1 MKSKNIFVL
10 LIILVIAFLGYSF
23 YKSSKTPSIP
33 QENSKTAIIDKSSK
47 NTDGDSKTITKAEV
61 KDIIKE
67 EIKDNP
73 EIVISAIESHMSKQ
87 QTARDDKMQQLV
99 VDFKDQLLNDKNDPT
114 YGNQNAKNSIISFYD
129 YNCGYCKKM
138 SEVLKQI
145 VDNKQD
151 AYIVFK
157 ELPIL
162 GTNSLKASKL
172 VLGVYKIAPEKFLN
186 FHFALM
192 EDNSNSSLDKKIKSI
207 CKTLQIDTTQLYKQI
222 DDPSIQSALDQN
234 LEIAKGIGFRS
245 TPTIIIN
252 DQLIPGFISYD
263 QITSIMN
270 SNNTVT
276 KVNTEKNISDNDAA
290 ITKVDT
296 TTNVNN
302 NADVAKVN
310 TKDDNLDVKSDVK
323 SQDNDSID
331 STDLTQKK

>member
-1 MKSKNIFVL
+1 L

-23 YKSSKTPSIP
+23 YKNSKTPSIP
-33 QENSKTAIIDKSSK
+33 QEDSKTAVIDKSSK
-47 NTDGDSKTITKAEV
+47 NTADDSKTITKAEV

-73 EIVISAIESHMSKQ
+73 DIVISAIESHMSKQ
-87 QTARDDKMQQLV
+87 QTAHDNKIQQLV
-99 VDFKDQLLNDKNDPT
+99 MDFKDQLLNDKNDPT
-114 YGNQNAKNSIISFYD
+114 YGNQNAKNSIVSFYD

-151 AYIVFK
+151 VHIVFK

-162 GTNSLKASKL
+162 GANSLKASKL
-172 VLGVYKIAPEKFLN
+172 ALGVYKIAPEKFLD

-192 EDNSNSSLDKKIKSI
+192 EDNSNSSLDQKVKSI
-207 CKTLQIDTTQLYKQI
+207 CKTLKIDTTQLYKQI
-222 DDPSIQSALDQN
+222 DDPTIQSALDQN

-252 DQLIPGFISYD
+252 DQLIPGFVSYE
-263 QITSIMN
+263 QVTSIMN
-270 SNNTVT
+270 SNNTVS
-276 KVNTEKNISDNDAA
+276 KVNTDKSISNNDDA

-296 TTNVNN
+296 TSSD
-302 NADVAKVN
+302 NADVAKVD
-310 TKDDNLDVKSDVK
+310 TKDDKLVKTDTK
-323 SQDNDSID
+323 PQDNDSID